1 MTSEAAVAHFSV
13 WYVAQPTASQISA
26 QLDWILGFQIHRAL
40 HRPLLETPSRVSE
53 IAKLHEIDMPK
64 PMAAGV
70 GEAPIIVSVSRR
82 LPVQLL
88 VVVPWTGALKKWAA
102 QIVQISND
110 LKLSPSLIHLPD
122 EMLGVATSQL
132 EPLQTEILKLGL
144 GSDRFQIKG
153 EKWI

>member
-88 VVVPWTGALKKWAA
+88 VVRKLCRYQMT
-102 QIVQISND
+102 SNFRPR
-110 LKLSPSLIHLPD
+110 SFIF
-122 EMLGVATSQL
+122 
-132 EPLQTEILKLGL
+132 QT
-144 GSDRFQIKG
+144 RC
-153 EKWI
+153 